1 MVMQFGTW
9 NVCTLLQA
17 GNKNIIAEAAERY
30 EYKMDVATL
39 QEIRW
44 KGKGSIR
51 KPKFTLH
58 YSGNEDR
65 QGS

>member
-17 GNKNIIAEAAERY
+17 GNMNIVAEEAKRY
-30 EYKMDVATL
+30 KIEVVAL

-44 KGKGSIR
+44 KGRGSIR
-51 KPKFTLH
+51 KLKYSLH
-58 YSGNEDR
+58 YSRNDVR
-65 QGS
+65 QGN